1 MSNVLCSRLFHLF
14 QNIPLK
20 YSSLNTHLQIIL
32 KRLYRKVIQQ
42 ASIEGRDIFQI
53 IATNRNRDKNVQ

>member
-1 MSNVLCSRLFHLF
+1 MLCSRLFHLF
-14 QNIPLK
+14 QNIHLK
-20 YSSLNTHLQIIL
+20 YSSLNTRLQIIL

-53 IATNRNRDKNVQ
+53 VVTNRNRDKNVQ